1 MDYFKVWEFH
11 FESEKIYIFE
21 RRQGESVAD
30 LGKGL
35 GGPASSPP
43 PLFFRVKKKR
53 FAEGRKAGRASDEKK
68 PSPTS
73 ESGDTFL
80 YDVDYVHSGQ
90 IPDHYIL
97 SLCNAS
103 WGCLWMKTYVL
114 LFLCTFHR
122 HERYWIG
129 KISWCWVFKKINPFS
144 MSPREIINS
153 FIHLIV
159 LKLWQAAGHLTRAYN

>member
-1 MDYFKVWEFH
+1 MDYFKVLEFH

-43 PLFFRVKKKR
+43 PFFSGKKKK

-80 YDVDYVHSGQ
+80 YDVDYVHSRQ

-103 WGCLWMKTYVL
+103 
-114 LFLCTFHR
+114 
-122 HERYWIG
+122 
-129 KISWCWVFKKINPFS
+129 
-144 MSPREIINS
+144 
-153 FIHLIV
+153 
-159 LKLWQAAGHLTRAYN
+159 

>member
-1 MDYFKVWEFH
+1 M
-11 FESEKIYIFE
+11 
-21 RRQGESVAD
+21 AD

-43 PLFFRVKKKR
+43 PFFSGEKKKR
-53 FAEGRKAGRASDEKK
+53 FAELRKAGRASDEKK

-103 WGCLWMKTYVL
+103 
-114 LFLCTFHR
+114 
-122 HERYWIG
+122 
-129 KISWCWVFKKINPFS
+129 
-144 MSPREIINS
+144 
-153 FIHLIV
+153 
-159 LKLWQAAGHLTRAYN
+159 

>member
-1 MDYFKVWEFH
+1 M
-11 FESEKIYIFE
+11 
-21 RRQGESVAD
+21 AD

-43 PLFFRVKKKR
+43 PPFFFRVKKKK
-53 FAEGRKAGRASDEKK
+53 FAEGRKAGRASDENK

-103 WGCLWMKTYVL
+103 
-114 LFLCTFHR
+114 
-122 HERYWIG
+122 
-129 KISWCWVFKKINPFS
+129 
-144 MSPREIINS
+144 
-153 FIHLIV
+153 
-159 LKLWQAAGHLTRAYN
+159 